1 MEDHL
6 KAVQESESK
15 ILIYILLPMCIKVIV
30 NSEATI
36 MSWGSKRLK
45 HQTVLPGGIQHF
57 LSGTKLKSPPGKTDQ
72 PVHVEAE
79 ALKGQ
84 MDKEK

>member
-1 MEDHL
+1 MPIC
-6 KAVQESESK
+6 ANV
-15 ILIYILLPMCIKVIV
+15 MV
-30 NSEATI
+30 NSGE
-36 MSWGSKRLK
+36 MFKSWGAKRLS
-45 HQTVLPGGIQHF
+45 HQTVCPRGAQHF
-57 LSGTKLKSPPGKTDQ
+57 LSGTKLESPPGKTDQ